1 MKMKNNYMATA
12 GIITCLAIVAIIVV
26 NILAGAIGSKVN
38 LKIDMTKDKVL
49 SFSDTTYETLEKLDT
64 QVNVYS
70 LIPDD
75 NSNAVIN
82 QLREIIEKYAKLS
95 SKINYSIVD
104 AEKNPDFVQ
113 KYAGSGESFGVYS
126 VIFETDKRFKIV
138 DLNKAVTWD
147 SNGSSIESISAEKL
161 FTTALLYV
169 TSDKTVK
176 VGVVEG
182 HGELASA
189 SYFEGLLADEGYVVE
204 AVNLTTGDIA
214 EDINMLIVSTPEK
227 DFDPAEIEKIDAFL
241 DKGNS
246 MQFLMA
252 PTGSQLP
259 NLDGYLKEW
268 GVEFKPGYVAET
280 DKNHYYQSQLYLV
293 PEMVESDVT
302 QGLIDSGLMILYPG
316 SRGIKENTNPYVTE
330 QVLLT
335 TTDNAITKANI
346 NETLTDGEITAGEG
360 DVKEKSNLAV
370 IIEKQINDDTT
381 AKIFVS
387 GGINFIQQSL
397 VTSNFANND
406 FYMNSI
412 AAITDNEANIYI
424 RAKDVSTQYI
434 TITAMWVLIYGAVT
448 VIVIPLAL
456 LIAGL
461 VVWLRR
467 RHL

>member
-1 MKMKNNYMATA
+1 MKIKNNYMATA

-38 LKIDMTKDKVL
+38 LKIDMTKDRVL
-49 SFSDTTYETLEKLDT
+49 SFSDTTYDTLEKLDT

-104 AEKNPDFVQ
+104 AEKNPDFVE
-113 KYAGSGESFGVYS
+113 KYANSGESFGVYS

-147 SNGSSIESISAEKL
+147 SNGSSIEYINAEKL

-176 VGVVEG
+176 IGVVEG

-227 DFDPAEIEKIDAFL
+227 DFDSAEIDKIDAFL

-252 PTGSQLP
+252 PAGVAFP

-280 DKNHYYQSQLYLV
+280 DKNHYYQSQLYIV
-293 PEMVESDVT
+293 PELVESDVT

-346 NETLTDGEITAGEG
+346 NETITEGEITAGEG

-370 IIEKQINDDTT
+370 IVEKQIDNDNT

-397 VTSNFANND
+397 ITSNFANSD

-448 VIVIPLAL
+448 VIIIPLAL